1 MVRQVS
7 ELDLEKARRQ
17 GAEVVQRPS
26 KIEAP
31 QLTDIA
37 QIMREFA
44 AMKKDVAAKY
54 EEKWKKKLA
63 KMDELIEAIRAC
75 APDNTSNGELMAM
88 LKNIQK
94 EHTKIASEHAA
105 LMAVEK
111 EEHEGGHDDDEP
123 CTYKLTGRRDNRGL
137 IDLEYG
143 LTFTP
148 VDG

>member
-17 GAEVVQRPS
+17 GAEVAQRAS

-31 QLTDIA
+31 QLAEIA
-37 QIMREFA
+37 EIMRQFA
-44 AMKKDVAAKY
+44 AMKKDMADKY
-54 EEKWKKKLA
+54 EAKWKAKLE
-63 KMDELIEAIRAC
+63 KMDELIGAIKAVEMT
-75 APDNTSNGELMAM
+75 ADNSELVKM
-88 LKNIQK
+88 LRDIRK

-111 EEHEGGHDDDEP
+111 EEHEGGGA
-123 CTYKLTGRRDNRGL
+123 CTYKVTGRRDQRGL

-148 VDG
+148 VDE